1 MFLGFSGPYSRGR
14 FLFLFCFLH
23 ITVKEKPYPEL
34 WDDSVSASQGLIGC
48 SIVVISQPRRERLEE
63 RNKKLPF
70 KDVTHKLHSSLLF

>member
-1 MFLGFSGPYSRGR
+1 MFLGFSGPYSTGR

-48 SIVVISQPRRERLEE
+48 SIVVISQPRRERVEE